1 MSESHVLTADSLQDT
16 ARVQQES
23 PFLTD
28 NTDALKA
35 YQKNTYTKFR
45 SFLHEKP
52 PCSYPGGFSLQVI
65 SQHPAKYQPT
75 NLFQGLII
83 LLVTEGI
90 PEKKPCTLNS
100 KSLFSLVDILP
111 LPVHPPQLVL
121 THMEPFCTA
130 QRTSLRITHSTA
142 QSLAETLTS
151 RGVVMAAVDVDDLNG
166 GVRGAEHVEA
176 DGQVVPA
183 AG

>member
-1 MSESHVLTADSLQDT
+1 MSESHVLTADSLQNT

-45 SFLHEKP
+45 SFLHTKP
-52 PCSYPGGFSLQVI
+52 PCCYPGRFSLQVI

-90 PEKKPCTLNS
+90 PKKPLHS
-100 KSLFSLVDILP
+100 KLEVSLQSCRYPSTPGSPSSTGAYAYGTIWYGTTDI
-111 LPVHPPQLVL
+111 
-121 THMEPFCTA
+121 A
-130 QRTSLRITHSTA
+130 
-142 QSLAETLTS
+142 
-151 RGVVMAAVDVDDLNG
+151 
-166 GVRGAEHVEA
+166 
-176 DGQVVPA
+176 
-183 AG
+183 